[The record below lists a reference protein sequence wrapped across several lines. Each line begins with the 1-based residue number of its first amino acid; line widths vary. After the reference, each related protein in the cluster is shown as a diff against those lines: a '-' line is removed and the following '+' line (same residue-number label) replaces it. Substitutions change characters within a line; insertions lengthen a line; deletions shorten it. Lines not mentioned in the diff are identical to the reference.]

1 MKLEIDDKHLNA
13 SMRRW
18 LTRLLERARRAHYV
32 NITIRLNGK
41 DETFEADWVK
51 HLTVKVGADEA
62 PDLDPFAGSTWT
74 AARPAPS
81 PNRAPRRQ

>member
-41 DETFEADWVK
+41 DESFEADWVK
-51 HLTVKVGADEA
+51 HLKVVKDVDA
-62 PDLDPFAGSTWT
+62 
-74 AARPAPS
+74 
-81 PNRAPRRQ
+81 